1 MNGRT
6 NGQITN
12 DIKDQLVWDDRVIST
27 DIQVEV
33 SGDGKVTLKGS
44 VPSFSA
50 RRAAEADAWS
60 VLGVTSVDN
69 QLSIEYPTTVSLLSD
84 EEIQSNIENVL
95 LWNASIDSTEIEV
108 SVTAGIA
115 TLKGTVDSFWAKLK
129 AEDLASDVVGVLS
142 VVNNLAVVLTESYV
156 DKDIAQDIVDSLER
170 KASVNASDVNVI
182 VENGKVTLSGA
193 VPTFTAW
200 SAAYDASRYT
210 AGVIDVEDQLTITYE
225 G

>member
-6 NGQITN
+6 NDQITN
-12 DIKDQLVWDDRVIST
+12 DIKDQLVWDDQVIST

-69 QLSIEYPTTVSLLSD
+69 QLSIEYPTTVSLPSD
-84 EEIQSNIENVL
+84 EEVQSNIENVL
-95 LWNASIDSTEIEV
+95 LWNASIDSAEIGV
-108 SVTAGIA
+108 SVIAGIV

-170 KASVNASDVNVI
+170 KASVNASDVDVI

-200 SAAYDASRYT
+200 SAAYDAARYT